1 MFFLCSAAT
10 AILAKLTYVY
20 AFINIA
26 TTIATIICF
35 AVVPNEHVSAKTAF
49 ADFENL
55 STWNPGTSFLLAF
68 TAPSKLKLNKALFK
82 LPEHWEA
89 DWTRFLNHSVD
100 PDRVGQRVAH
110 R

>member
-1 MFFLCSAAT
+1 VFFLCSAAT

-35 AVVPNEHVSAKTAF
+35 AAVPNEHVSARTAF

-68 TAPSKLKLNKALFK
+68 TAPSTSDAPPNQGFYCLGEN
-82 LPEHWEA
+82 EWA
-89 DWTRFLNHSVD
+89 DECASCH
-100 PDRVGQRVAH
+100 PQCGP
-110 R
+110 